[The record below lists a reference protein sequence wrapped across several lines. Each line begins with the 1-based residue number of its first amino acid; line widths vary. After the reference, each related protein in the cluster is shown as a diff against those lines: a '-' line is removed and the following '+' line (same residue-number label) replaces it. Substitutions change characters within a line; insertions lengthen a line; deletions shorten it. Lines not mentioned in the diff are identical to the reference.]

1 MRNHSQPCCVTIRG
15 HDPNRRRVQPQTAR
29 AGRNRITIRILGGD
43 RVRAHVFQGPSALA
57 DAARFLCRTFRTPA
71 TRRSN
76 ARVLRPPAMT
86 ATAAR

>member
-57 DAARFLCRTFRTPA
+57 DAARVLCRTFRTPA